1 MATARSSQVDSWS
14 KPDRPMIRAAVTVRP
29 RAVRPYLD
37 QFSLGESF
45 GHRLMERMHER
56 FLGKHHYL
64 LDPFAGAGSSLW
76 SSRSWGMEALGIE
89 QLPYAH
95 FCHRSATQA
104 CEVDVDEVALLGQWL
119 IRDEVADPFLD
130 IESLPLALI
139 DRVGPAHASCAL
151 AYREAIEAVPS
162 GPERDLAL
170 FVLMRALRALRR
182 RTDRGRRSRNGAMT
196 IKDRNGNYDAIFEDI
211 YLETLYQ
218 CLDAITDAGRD
229 GDLLD
234 MTGTKLLFGSAPR
247 LVPELRDDAFDL
259 VVTSPPYLN
268 GFDYMEEYAVE
279 HWCLGLGPD
288 EILDVAKGMLP
299 TRVDPRDTDQEIY
312 ELGGLVKDLEVP
324 GTARIYFHG
333 LSKLIQGMYEKL
345 QDKAEVLLVVDDLT
359 WNGRDVPVAKV
370 LSTMAERSGYRV
382 VAIYCDPDDGRMGL
396 GRERALTKVCHWVK
410 A

>member
-1 MATARSSQVDSWS
+1 
-14 KPDRPMIRAAVTVRP
+14 
-29 RAVRPYLD
+29 
-37 QFSLGESF
+37 
-45 GHRLMERMHER
+45 MERMQER
-56 FLGKHHYL
+56 FLDEHHSL

-76 SSRSWGMEALGIE
+76 TARSWGLEALGIE

-95 FCHRSATQA
+95 FCHRSAAQA
-104 CEVDVDEVALLGQWL
+104 HEVDVDEVALLGQWL

-139 DRVGPAHASCAL
+139 DGVGPAHASCAL
-151 AYREAIEAVPS
+151 SYREAIDAVPS

-182 RTDRGRRSRNGAMT
+182 GTDQVRRSRRGAMT
-196 IKDRNGNYDAIFEDI
+196 IKDRKGNYHAGFEEV

-218 CLDAITDAGRD
+218 CLDAITEAGRD
-229 GDLLD
+229 GHLID

-279 HWCLGLGPD
+279 HWCLGLGPQ
-288 EILDVAKGMLP
+288 EVLDVAKCMLP
-299 TRVDPRDTDQEIY
+299 TRMDPRDAYEDVD
-312 ELGGLVKDLEVP
+312 ELGAGIKDLEVP
-324 GTARIYFHG
+324 ATARIYFHG
-333 LSKLIQGMYEKL
+333 LAELIRGMHEKL
-345 QDKAEVLLVVDDLT
+345 QDKAEVLLVVDDLK
-359 WNGRDVPVAKV
+359 WKGRDVPVAKV
-370 LSTMAERSGYRV
+370 LSAMAERSGYRV

-410 A
+410 I